1 MVELVKGI
9 HSDGHLKLTDHTVYR
24 FWWCFFIGCHGWG
37 MKIEPQMLSELIT
50 LVTPFL
56 NRVEEREALLFRA
69 FGIGHSP
76 LEQIDCSGNTS
87 TFLPRLI
94 RSLVEYNDGADE
106 LIQLL
111 ETVKTDVGLDK
122 QEKIDRII
130 NSLNA
135 SQRLSQNSPPGASK
149 LQDLYS
155 ITVGIRINGNL
166 CVGTGLIVEGR
177 ILTLGSVMMA
187 AGVTPRDQISVY
199 LPKRVMNGDRT
210 RRAFVVGSYPDRTEH
225 FGDNDIVVLEL
236 TNTLIPGISANMGDA
251 RESGGNPFQ
260 MYGYTN
266 SNLVDT
272 AYRDGE
278 ILGATDLPDISEG
291 IDCLA
296 LKPEK
301 DLSAQMIGA
310 SVLDKSRNLIV
321 GVLAK
326 PDYNHNAV
334 AFDGSLVNNP
344 SVRSLLTREAV

>member
-1 MVELVKGI
+1 M
-9 HSDGHLKLTDHTVYR
+9 R
-24 FWWCFFIGCHGWG
+24 
-37 MKIEPQMLSELIT
+37 IEPQILSEVIT
-50 LVTPFL
+50 LLTPVMA
-56 NRVEEREALLFRA
+56 RVEEREALLFRA
-69 FGIGHSP
+69 FGIGHP
-76 LEQIDCSGNTS
+76 LLEQIDCSGNGNTR

-94 RSLVEYNDGADE
+94 QSLVKYNDSASE

-111 ETVKTDVGLDK
+111 KTVKNDVGLDK
-122 QEKIDRII
+122 QERIDRII
-130 NSLNA
+130 KQLNG
-135 SQRLSQNSPPGASK
+135 SQQLSQNSQPGASK

-155 ITVGIRINGNL
+155 ITVGIRDNGNL

-177 ILTLGSVMMA
+177 ILTLGSVMRS
-187 AGVTPRDQISVY
+187 AGVTPGDKISVY
-199 LPKRVMNGDRT
+199 LPKRVVNGDRI
-210 RRAFVVGSYPDRTEH
+210 RQAFVVGSYPDRTGH
-225 FGDNDIVVLEL
+225 FEDNDIAVLEL
-236 TNTLIPGISANMGDA
+236 TNTLIPGIAANMGDA
-251 RESGGNPFQ
+251 RESRGNRFQ

-266 SNLVDT
+266 SNSVDT
-272 AYRDGE
+272 AYMDGE
-278 ILGATDLPDISEG
+278 ILGVINLAGISAD

-334 AFDGSLVNNP
+334 AFDGSLVNNS

>member
-1 MVELVKGI
+1 MVKGI

-37 MKIEPQMLSELIT
+37 MRIDPQMLSELIT
-50 LVTPFL
+50 LLTPFMATA
-56 NRVEEREALLFRA
+56 EAREALLFRA
-69 FGIGHSP
+69 FVTDQK
-76 LEQIDCSGNTS
+76 LLQQIDCSGNAS
-87 TFLPRLI
+87 TFLPLLI
-94 RSLVEYNDGADE
+94 QSLVKYNDGADE

-135 SQRLSQNSPPGASK
+135 SQRLSQYSPPGASK
-149 LQDLYS
+149 LQDLYP
-155 ITVGIRINGNL
+155 ITVGIRNNGNL
-166 CVGTGLIVEGR
+166 CVGTGLIVKGR
-177 ILTLGSVMMA
+177 ILTLGSVMRA
-187 AGVTPRDQISVY
+187 AEATRRDQISVY

-236 TNTLIPGISANMGDA
+236 TNTLIPEISANMGDA
-251 RESGGNPFQ
+251 KESRGNPFQ

-266 SNLVDT
+266 SNSVDT

-278 ILGATDLPDISEG
+278 ILGQTQFAGIADDIY
-291 IDCLA
+291 CLA

-310 SVLDKSRNLIV
+310 GVLDKYRNLVV
-321 GVLAK
+321 GVLAQ
-326 PDYNHNAV
+326 PDYNHNAI
-334 AFDGSLVNNP
+334 AFDGSLVNNS
-344 SVRSLLTREAV
+344 SVHSLLISEAV